1 MFSGLGEMFN
11 LIFAVIS
18 LERKTFIRR
27 RPSFEL
33 IDCLLPCSRRSV
45 KVANFGLCPVATAF
59 ERGGSGGLTAM
70 TGNSVQI

>member
-1 MFSGLGEMFN
+1 MFN
-11 LIFAVIS
+11 LSFADIS

-33 IDCLLPCSRRSV
+33 INCVLPCSRKSV

-59 ERGGSGGLTAM
+59 ERGGRGGGLTAM